1 MELALNV
8 SKEELKDIIKDAVR
22 EVIEESSW
30 ERFMKSLEYVS
41 DKEMEEIENNY
52 DRPDEDV
59 YYSEELEI

>member
-52 DRPDEDV
+52 GKPDDDV